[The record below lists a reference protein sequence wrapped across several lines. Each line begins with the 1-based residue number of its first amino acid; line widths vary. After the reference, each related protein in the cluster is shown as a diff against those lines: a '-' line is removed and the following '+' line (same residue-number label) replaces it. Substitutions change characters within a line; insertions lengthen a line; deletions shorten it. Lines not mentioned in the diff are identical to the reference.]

1 MTGSESSSYFP
12 KRALLSLSDALEIAS
27 KVEVRKWCG
36 RSLPLLPE
44 SALKTK
50 VTMFSVDLGGFDSGF
65 QTTEKKSSKSAPNF
79 NLLDFFSVVFALP
92 LLPESASKTKVTMF
106 SVDSGGSDSG
116 FQKLK
121 IILSGARFASWA
133 ITGVYTFEPF
143 GCIGNYI

>member
-1 MTGSESSSYFP
+1 MEVGFQNKIWLTPLLHFIFSDGIGAVIVSS
-12 KRALLSLSDALEIAS
+12 KRAFLSLSDALEIAS

-65 QTTEKKSSKSAPNF
+65 QTTEKKSSKSALNF

-106 SVDSGGSDSG
+106 S
-116 FQKLK
+116 
-121 IILSGARFASWA
+121 ARFAS
-133 ITGVYTFEPF
+133 
-143 GCIGNYI
+143 

>member
-1 MTGSESSSYFP
+1 MIESEPSLYFL

-44 SALKTK
+44 SA
-50 VTMFSVDLGGFDSGF
+50 
-65 QTTEKKSSKSAPNF
+65 
-79 NLLDFFSVVFALP
+79 
-92 LLPESASKTKVTMF
+92 SKTKVTMF

-116 FQKLK
+116 FQKMK

-133 ITGVYTFEPF
+133 ITGVYTFESF
-143 GCIGNYI
+143 GCIGNCI

>member
-1 MTGSESSSYFP
+1 M
-12 KRALLSLSDALEIAS
+12 
-27 KVEVRKWCG
+27 
-36 RSLPLLPE
+36 
-44 SALKTK
+44 KTK

-106 SVDSGGSDSG
+106 SVDSGGFDFGFQTTEKKVEQIDSGGSDSG
-116 FQKLK
+116 FQKMK